1 MSHSPSAP
9 LRAAAVVCGLAAL
22 LCPGQAGAYCRAVT
36 ASPPAGYNPATQG
49 CFDGEPDGGPV
60 FTLFWRNQC
69 TSYSLQNPAT
79 KQIPQSD
86 VSRIAAQAF
95 ASWSSASCP
104 GGMPSISA
112 IAYPTVECSQVPSQ
126 EHNNVIIFR
135 DDVWPYDDSANAI
148 GFTTLTVDLTDG
160 EIVGADIEINSANY
174 QIVADGPAING
185 AYDLGSILTHEA
197 GHFLGLAHSADKSA
211 VMYAFYQPGSTTLAD
226 DDISGIC
233 STYTPDGSR
242 NTSTGAVAQ
251 ETCNAAPLLGFLSE
265 CGSLDSGI
273 GGSFATAVGSGAGV
287 DGVGGTDPPAPCSAT
302 TCATSR
308 TLGSRTS
315 GREGAASGFATC
327 ALVAFGALGRR
338 RKRGR
343 RAPTASP
350 PPA

>member
-160 EIVGADIEINSANY
+160 EIVGADIEI
-174 QIVADGPAING
+174 
-185 AYDLGSILTHEA
+185 
-197 GHFLGLAHSADKSA
+197 AHSADKSA